1 MYSGGYCGGGGHS
14 GGQTYAASPLETMA
28 MGYSPGSPQYAPS
41 AASYAGASSGYAAA
55 SGSYGLPSQ
64 AHYAMRHETASAA
77 FSADD
82 FLDPFRPPTPFVGK
96 AEELAPYVEEAFAK
110 LMGAGLPRDII
121 VRLGTDE
128 QLAKA
133 YPGDWDTSIQGFA
146 LNRVGWGTS
155 EIFVKQNDLDRL
167 LLTVGHELGHVM
179 SQPLPAIHDEEAKAF
194 AFSLAWMKTI
204 KDNNIAGIAHAIN
217 PNPAHNG
224 LHDIAFEF
232 VASLI
237 ERGMAAMDVF
247 SKLVQR
253 CMTVR

>member
-1 MYSGGYCGGGGHS
+1 MYGCGGYCGGGGYSGHS
-14 GGQTYAASPLETMA
+14 PAASPLESMA
-28 MGYSPGSPQYAPS
+28 MGYASAGSYCPGAV
-41 AASYAGASSGYAAA
+41 SYASAPAGYAASA
-55 SGSYGLPSQ
+55 GAYGSPSQ
-64 AHYAMRHETASAA
+64 AHYLMPQNAATAA

-82 FLDPFRPPTPFVGK
+82 FLDPHRPPTPFVGK
-96 AEELAPYVEEAFAK
+96 AEELAPYVEEAFET
-110 LMGAGLPRDII
+110 LMGSPLPQDII
-121 VRLGTDE
+121 VRVGTEE

-133 YPGDWDTSIQGFA
+133 YPGGWDASIQGFA

-179 SQPLPAIHDEEAKAF
+179 SQPLSAIHDEEAKAF
-194 AFSLAWMKTI
+194 AFGLAWMKTI
-204 KDNNIAGIAHAIN
+204 KDNDIAGIAHAVN
-217 PNPAHNG
+217 PNPARNG
-224 LHDIAFEF
+224 LHDIAFDF

-253 CMTVR
+253 CITVR